1 MKREFY
7 PMITSTIKTL
17 IRIANNNDL
26 VNMMKILRQFPIS
39 SESIPNTIKTN
50 VILTLLD
57 ELNRQYAR
65 WNTGGTK

>member
-39 SESIPNTIKTN
+39 SESIPNAIKTN

-65 WNTGGTK
+65 WNKGE

>member
-39 SESIPNTIKTN
+39 SKSIPNAIKTN